1 MIEINNKKDCCGCT
15 ACMATCHKHAI
26 TMVAD
31 EEGFL
36 YPQVDKNACDN
47 CGACSRVCP
56 VQSPILETTFYQKAV
71 LFQHGDARILREST
85 SGGLF
90 TAIAEWVIAR
100 GGIVYGAAYDGGFT
114 IRHVGVERLENLD
127 RFRNSK
133 YAQSEIGNTF
143 NKIRTLLCEDRWV
156 LFSGTPC
163 QLEGLHKFLRKPYE
177 RLVMVDVICHAC
189 PSPLLFRKW
198 IEVNERHCGK
208 QATNIKFR
216 DKVYGYKYSAV
227 TMYDDDGKLFYK
239 EGIDTDVM
247 LRAFFNNISPRP
259 SCFACP
265 SKKQYHVTDFSI
277 WDCFDVGK
285 FSRELDND
293 KGVTRALLHTDKAHM
308 IWEDIASCGMIKE
321 IPVAAA
327 VEGVHEMYYSVP
339 KNPRRTDF
347 FRDLNQL
354 PTEDVF
360 RKYFPVTLRHKAEK
374 FIRMVAYRLG
384 VYTLTKKAFKAV
396 MGRREI
402 KR

>member
-1 MIEINNKKDCCGCT
+1 M
-15 ACMATCHKHAI
+15 
-26 TMVAD
+26 
-31 EEGFL
+31 
-36 YPQVDKNACDN
+36 
-47 CGACSRVCP
+47 
-56 VQSPILETTFYQKAV
+56 
-71 LFQHGDARILREST
+71 LFQHNDPKILMEST

-100 GGIVYGAAYDGGFT
+100 GGIVYGAAYDRAFT
-114 IRHVGVERLENLD
+114 IRHVGVERLEDLA

-143 NKIRTLLCEDRWV
+143 NKVLTQLREGRWV

-163 QLEGLHKFLRKPYE
+163 QLEGLYKFLRKPNE

-198 IEVNERHCGK
+198 IEVNESKCGK
-208 QATNIKFR
+208 QTVNVKFR
-216 DKVYGYKYSAV
+216 DKIYGYKYSAM
-227 TMYDDDGKLFYK
+227 TMYGDDEKPFYK
-239 EGIDTDVM
+239 ECIDTDVM

-285 FSRELDND
+285 FSRELNND
-293 KGVTRALLHTDKAHM
+293 KGVTRALLHTDKART
-308 IWEDIASCGMIKE
+308 IWADIAAKGMNQE

-327 VEGVHEMYYSVP
+327 VEGVHEMYHSVP
-339 KNPRRTDF
+339 ENPHRKDF
-347 FRDLNQL
+347 FHDLNKL
-354 PTEDVF
+354 PTEEVF
-360 RKYFPVTLRHKAEK
+360 RKYFPITLRHRAEK
-374 FIRMVAYRLG
+374 FIRLAAYRLG
-384 VYTLTKKAFKAV
+384 VYALAKKAFKAV
-396 MGRREI
+396 MGKHEI